1 MGFFW
6 ALPEMWYT
14 IVGVRL
20 GEKHKVIWMIPD
32 RQMAAPFVALLLCKL
47 MTFFSTTPQWQF
59 FVFLECLRVFLA
71 VLWNSCFLLCFLII
85 WLKHWGRDFSASRQC
100 ECSYLFYEVCICLI
114 RCGWR
119 YPMLSS
125 EVFWSV
131 FLPPTSRD
139 WYRMYVSSYLP
150 FHLTKGTTVHIT
162 SSFQAF
168 VLENLTQVHSFMA
181 LYNDSGGRATAVSN
195 AGMLFSSPRRSC
207 WH

>member
-14 IVGVRL
+14 RVGVRL

-32 RQMAAPFVALLLCKL
+32 RQMAAPFVVLLLCKL

-85 WLKHWGRDFSASRQC
+85 WLKHWGRDFSASQQC
-100 ECSYLFYEVCICLI
+100 ECSYLFHEVCICLI

-139 WYRMYVSSYLP
+139 WYRMYASSYLP

>member
-14 IVGVRL
+14 RVGVRL

-32 RQMAAPFVALLLCKL
+32 RQMAAPFVVLLLCKL

-85 WLKHWGRDFSASRQC
+85 WLKHWGRDFSASQQC
-100 ECSYLFYEVCICLI
+100 ECSYLFHEVRICLI

-139 WYRMYVSSYLP
+139 WYRMYASNLP
-150 FHLTKGTTVHIT
+150 FRLTKGTTVRVT

-181 LYNDSGGRATAVSN
+181 SYNDSGGRATAVSN